1 MLFFEGGDRSKT
13 NNKLVSDEQNMN
25 ESMAT

>member
-1 MLFFEGGDRSKT
+1 VGGGRSKT